1 MADCEAQAFELKSP
15 LERLLLSR
23 SLKAHV
29 LLVFITFVW
38 GSTFVLV
45 KNALL
50 DAAPLTFNAVR
61 FGSSA
66 VILAVVFRRHLA
78 NISRQTLLAGIGVG
92 FCLCAGY
99 QFQNLGL
106 RLTTPSK
113 SAFLTGIAVV
123 LVPVFLAVFWR
134 RRVNGWTLAGVAAA
148 FFGLYLLAVPGG
160 MAAWAE
166 STWAICSRWGAPYA
180 FAFQIIVLGRATQ
193 KHAFAQIVVVEI
205 ATCAVVMLV
214 SAPLLEPVR
223 IVWSATVLWALGITS
238 LVSTCTGFVVQA
250 WAQQFTPP
258 THTALIFSL
267 EPVFA
272 WVTSYLLLDERLG
285 LEGGRRSR
293 LDSGRGAD
301 QRIARPGAAAGGRAG
316 GGGSLRCRHGGIGIT
331 ILW

>member
-1 MADCEAQAFELKSP
+1 
-15 LERLLLSR
+15 
-23 SLKAHV
+23 
-29 LLVFITFVW
+29 VFITFSW

-50 DAAPLTFNAVR
+50 DAGPLTFNAVR
-61 FGSSA
+61 FGASA
-66 VILAVVFRRHLA
+66 IVLAIIFRRHLA
-78 NISRQTLLAGIGVG
+78 NLKRQTVFAGVG
-92 FCLCAGY
+92 AGLWLCAGY

-113 SAFLTGIAVV
+113 SAFLTGISVV

-134 RRVNGWTLAGVAAA
+134 RRVNRWTLAGVTAA

-160 MAAWAE
+160 SGGLGGINLGDLLTLGCAV
-166 STWAICSRWGAPYA
+166 SFG
-180 FAFQIIVLGRATQ
+180 FQIIVLGRATQ

-205 ATCAVVMLV
+205 ATCAVVMLI

-223 IVWSATVLWALGITS
+223 MVWSATVLWALGITS
-238 LVSTCTGFVVQA
+238 LVSTCTGFAVQG

-272 WVTSYLLLDERLG
+272 WATSYVLLGERLG
-285 LEGGRRSR
+285 LR
-293 LDSGRGAD
+293 
-301 QRIARPGAAAGGRAG
+301 AAAGAG
-316 GGGSLRCRHGGIGIT
+316 L
-331 ILW
+331 ILAGVLVSEVLGQVRQPAAELVEEVR

>member
-1 MADCEAQAFELKSP
+1 V
-15 LERLLLSR
+15 ERLSLSR

-50 DAAPLTFNAVR
+50 EAGPLTFNAVR
-61 FGSSA
+61 FGA
-66 VILAVVFRRHLA
+66 AAIILAVIFRRHLA
-78 NISRQTLLAGIGVG
+78 NLNRQTLFAGIRVG
-92 FCLCAGY
+92 LCLCAGY

-160 MAAWAE
+160 GVGLGGINLGDLLTLGCAV
-166 STWAICSRWGAPYA
+166 S
-180 FAFQIIVLGRATQ
+180 FAFQIIILGRAMQ

-205 ATCAVVMLV
+205 VTCGVLMLL

-223 IVWSATVLWALGITS
+223 IVWSPTVLWALGITS
-238 LVSTCTGFVVQA
+238 LVSTCAGFVIQG

-272 WVTSYLLLDERLG
+272 WITSYVLIEERLG
-285 LEGGRRSR
+285 LRAA
-293 LDSGRGAD
+293 SGAGLILAGVLISELLG
-301 QRIARPGAAAGGRAG
+301 QARQPEAELVEEVR
-316 GGGSLRCRHGGIGIT
+316 
-331 ILW
+331 

>member
-1 MADCEAQAFELKSP
+1 M
-15 LERLLLSR
+15 ERVLLSR
-23 SLKAHV
+23 SLKAHI

-50 DAAPLTFNAVR
+50 DAGPLTFNAVR

-66 VILAVVFRRHLA
+66 VILAIIFRRHLA
-78 NISRQTLLAGIGVG
+78 NISRETVLAGIGVG
-92 FCLCAGY
+92 CCLCAGY

-113 SAFLTGIAVV
+113 SAFLTGMAVV
-123 LVPVFLAVFWR
+123 LVPVFLVVFWR

-148 FFGLYLLAVPGG
+148 FLGLYLLAVPGDIG
-160 MAAWAE
+160 LGGINLGDVL
-166 STWAICSRWGAPYA
+166 TLGCAIS

-205 ATCAVVMLV
+205 ATCGVVMLL

-223 IVWSATVLWALGITS
+223 IVWSATVLWALAITS
-238 LVSTCTGFVVQA
+238 LVSTCTGFAIQA

-272 WVTSYLLLDERLG
+272 WITSYLLLDERLG
-285 LEGGRRSR
+285 LR
-293 LDSGRGAD
+293 
-301 QRIARPGAAAGGRAG
+301 AAAGAGLILAGVLLSELLGRVRQPEAE
-316 GGGSLRCRHGGIGIT
+316 LVEEVR
-331 ILW
+331 

>member
-1 MADCEAQAFELKSP
+1 MGKAFP
-15 LERLLLSR
+15 LSR

-29 LLVFITFVW
+29 LLLFITLVW

-61 FGSSA
+61 FGASA
-66 VILAVVFRRHLA
+66 IILAVVFRRHLA
-78 NISRQTLLAGIGVG
+78 KISRRTLGAGIGVG
-92 FCLCAGY
+92 FCLCTGY

-113 SAFLTGIAVV
+113 SAFVTGIAVV

-134 RRVNGWTLAGVAAA
+134 RRVNGWTLAGVTAA
-148 FFGLYLLAVPGG
+148 FFGLYLLTVPGG
-160 MAAWAE
+160 GGGLGGINLGDLLTLGCAV
-166 STWAICSRWGAPYA
+166 S

-193 KHAFAQIVVVEI
+193 KHAFAPLVVVEI

-223 IVWSATVLWALGITS
+223 IVWSATVLWALAITS
-238 LVSTCTGFVVQA
+238 LVSTCTGFVVQG

-272 WVTSYLLLDERLG
+272 WGTSYLLLGERLG
-285 LEGGRRSR
+285 WR
-293 LDSGRGAD
+293 
-301 QRIARPGAAAGGRAG
+301 AAAGAG
-316 GGGSLRCRHGGIGIT
+316 L
-331 ILW
+331 ILAGVLISELLGQVRQPEAELAEEVR

>member
-1 MADCEAQAFELKSP
+1 V
-15 LERLLLSR
+15 ERLSLSR

-50 DAAPLTFNAVR
+50 EAAPLTFNAVR
-61 FGSSA
+61 FTTA
-66 VILAVVFRRHLA
+66 AIILAVIFRRHLA
-78 NISRQTLLAGIGVG
+78 NLNRQTLFAGIRVG
-92 FCLCAGY
+92 LCLCAGY

-160 MAAWAE
+160 GGGLGGINLGDLLTLGCAV
-166 STWAICSRWGAPYA
+166 S

-238 LVSTCTGFVVQA
+238 LVSTCIGFVVQG

-258 THTALIFSL
+258 THTALIFSV

-272 WVTSYLLLDERLG
+272 WVTSYVLLGERLG
-285 LEGGRRSR
+285 LRAAI
-293 LDSGRGAD
+293 GAGL
-301 QRIARPGAAAGGRAG
+301 ILAGVLISELLGQVRQPEAE
-316 GGGSLRCRHGGIGIT
+316 LVKEVR
-331 ILW
+331 

>member
-1 MADCEAQAFELKSP
+1 M
-15 LERLLLSR
+15 
-23 SLKAHV
+23 
-29 LLVFITFVW
+29 LVFITFVW

-61 FGSSA
+61 FGASA
-66 VILAVVFRRHLA
+66 VILVVIFRRHLA
-78 NISRQTLLAGIGVG
+78 NISRQTVLAGIGVG
-92 FCLCAGY
+92 LCLCSGY

-148 FFGLYLLAVPGG
+148 FFGLYLLAVPGDVG
-160 MAAWAE
+160 LGGINLGDLLTLGCAV
-166 STWAICSRWGAPYA
+166 S

-193 KHAFAQIVVVEI
+193 KHEFGQIVVVEI
-205 ATCAVVMLV
+205 ATCAVVMAV

-223 IVWSATVLWALGITS
+223 IVWSPTVLWALGITS
-238 LVSTCTGFVVQA
+238 LISTCTGFVVQG

-272 WVTSYLLLDERLG
+272 WVTSYLLLGERLG
-285 LEGGRRSR
+285 LR
-293 LDSGRGAD
+293 
-301 QRIARPGAAAGGRAG
+301 AAAGAG
-316 GGGSLRCRHGGIGIT
+316 L
-331 ILW
+331 ILAGVLISELLGQVRQPEVELAKEVR

>member
-1 MADCEAQAFELKSP
+1 M
-15 LERLLLSR
+15 ERRLLSR
-23 SLKAHV
+23 SLKAHI

-50 DAAPLTFNAVR
+50 DAGPLTFNAVR
-61 FGSSA
+61 FGSAA
-66 VILAVVFRRHLA
+66 VILAIIFRRHLA
-78 NISRQTLLAGIGVG
+78 NLSRKTVFAGVG
-92 FCLCAGY
+92 VGCFLCAGY

-123 LVPVFLAVFWR
+123 LVPVFLVIFWR

-148 FFGLYLLAVPGG
+148 FLGLYLLAVPAATGLGG
-160 MAAWAE
+160 INLGDLL
-166 STWAICSRWGAPYA
+166 TLGCAIC

-193 KHAFAQIVVVEI
+193 KHAFAQIVVLEI
-205 ATCAVVMLV
+205 ATCGVLMLL
-214 SAPLLEPVR
+214 SAPLLEPLR
-223 IVWSATVLWALGITS
+223 IVWSATVLWALGITT
-238 LVSTCTGFVVQA
+238 LVSTCMGFAVQA

-272 WVTSYLLLDERLG
+272 WITSYVLLDERLG
-285 LEGGRRSR
+285 LRAASGAVLIVAGVLISELLGKVRRPEAE
-293 LDSGRGAD
+293 LAEE
-301 QRIARPGAAAGGRAG
+301 AR
-316 GGGSLRCRHGGIGIT
+316 
-331 ILW
+331 

>member
-1 MADCEAQAFELKSP
+1 
-15 LERLLLSR
+15 
-23 SLKAHV
+23 
-29 LLVFITFVW
+29 
-38 GSTFVLV
+38 
-45 KNALL
+45 
-50 DAAPLTFNAVR
+50 
-61 FGSSA
+61 
-66 VILAVVFRRHLA
+66 
-78 NISRQTLLAGIGVG
+78 VG
-92 FCLCAGY
+92 LWLCAGY

-113 SAFLTGIAVV
+113 SAFLTGICVV

-160 MAAWAE
+160 GGGLGGINLGDVLTLGCAV
-166 STWAICSRWGAPYA
+166 S

-223 IVWSATVLWALGITS
+223 IVWSPTVLWALGITS
-238 LVSTCTGFVVQA
+238 LVSTCTGFVVQG

-258 THTALIFSL
+258 THTALIFSV

-272 WVTSYLLLDERLG
+272 WATSYVLLDERLG
-285 LEGGRRSR
+285 LR
-293 LDSGRGAD
+293 
-301 QRIARPGAAAGGRAG
+301 AAAGAG
-316 GGGSLRCRHGGIGIT
+316 L
-331 ILW
+331 ILAGVLISELLGQVRRPEVELAKEVL